1 MDNLSFSTLPIS
13 EEILR
18 ALGDMGFE
26 EATPIQAETIPYIL
40 EGKDLLGQAQTGTGK
55 TCAFGIPVIDSIDN
69 ASNFVSTLILS
80 PTRELAI
87 QTAEEL
93 HNVAKYKEG
102 VRIVAIYGGQPID
115 RQILALKRKPQII
128 VGTPGRVMD
137 HMRRKTLKLDH
148 LEKIVLDEAD
158 EMLNMGFIEDID
170 TILEST
176 PEKIQKIF
184 FSATMPRAIIELT
197 NKYLSEPVHVKI
209 AAKEMTIPL
218 VEQYYIEV
226 REANKVEILSR
237 LIDAGN
243 VSRALVF
250 CNTKRK
256 VDELTDKLN
265 TRGYSVEALH
275 GDMKQA
281 SRDRVMKQFKSG
293 KLDLL
298 VATDVAARGIDVDDI
313 EVVFN
318 FDLPSDDEYYIHRV
332 GRTAR
337 AGKTGK
343 SYTFVVGR
351 EIIDLKNIQH
361 TIKAQI
367 TRASI
372 PTLVNVQESRVTG
385 VFSGTSDVLAK
396 DDISDYVSYIDQ
408 YVEGLNVSEDDD
420 HFYTT
425 ADVAAALLKQLC
437 GEAMT
442 ERDEIQEV
450 VPYEEYAKKAR
461 KRDMNEAPAPNMRN
475 HGKPVEAG
483 MQRLFLNVGIK
494 DRMRPNQIVQFL
506 ASNGD
511 IPGKVIGAIAI
522 FDEFSFVD
530 IPKDLAD
537 QVVEKTDGARIG
549 RTPVHVELK
558 RDSAET
564 PAFEKTEPSEP
575 RAFVEKKPYAPRS
588 YADRKPSESGTYSD
602 RKPSETGT
610 YSDRKP
616 SEPRTYGDRKPS
628 EHRTYGD
635 RKPFEHRAYGD
646 RKPSEHGSYGDRRP
660 SEPRIYGDR
669 KPSEPRTYGDRKP
682 SEPRTYGDRKPSEPR
697 TYSDRKPSEPRT
709 YGDRKPAE
717 SGSYGEKKKYEPKAL
732 GDKKR
737 TYSDKKKPESTDKP
751 RERKKRTE

>member
-1 MDNLSFSTLPIS
+1 MDELSFSSLPIS

-18 ALGDMGFE
+18 ALTDMGFE
-26 EATPIQAETIPYIL
+26 EATPIQAETIPHIL
-40 EGKDLLGQAQTGTGK
+40 ENRDLLGQAQTGTGK
-55 TCAFGIPVIDSIDN
+55 TCAFGIPVIDSVDPS
-69 ASNFVSTLILS
+69 SNHIQTLILS

-137 HMRRKTLKLDH
+137 HMRRKTLRLEN

-176 PEKIQKIF
+176 PDEIQKIF
-184 FSATMPRAIIELT
+184 FSATMPRAIVELT
-197 NKYLSEPVHVKI
+197 NKYLNDPIHVKI
-209 AAKEMTIPL
+209 ASKELTIPL
-218 VEQYYIEV
+218 VEQFYIEV
-226 REANKVEILSR
+226 RESNKVEIMSR

-243 VSRALVF
+243 VTRALVF

-281 SRDRVMKQFKSG
+281 SRDRVMKQFRSG

-318 FDLPSDDEYYIHRV
+318 YDLPSDDEYYIHRV

-343 SYTFVVGR
+343 AYTFVVGR

-361 TIKAQI
+361 TVKATI

-385 VFSGTSDVLAK
+385 VLQGTDQVLSKGDLA
-396 DDISDYVSYIDQ
+396 DYVNYIDQ
-408 YVEGLNVSEDDD
+408 YVEAMNVSNDED
-420 HFYTT
+420 HFFTT
-425 ADVAAALLKQLC
+425 TDVAAALLKQLC
-437 GEAMT
+437 GESLAQ
-442 ERDEIQEV
+442 RDEIQEV
-450 VPYEEYAKKAR
+450 VPYEDFAKRAR
-461 KRDMNEAPAPNMRN
+461 NRELNGGTPPPNTRN
-475 HGKPVEAG
+475 HGKNVEPG
-483 MQRLFLNVGIK
+483 MQRLFMNVGIK
-494 DRMRPNQIVQFL
+494 DHMRPNQIVQFI
-506 ASNGD
+506 ASNGE
-511 IPGKVIGAIAI
+511 IPGKDIGAIAI
-522 FDEFSFVD
+522 FDEYTFVD
-530 IPKDLAD
+530 VPVGVAE
-537 QVVEKTDGARIG
+537 QVVAKTNKEKIG
-549 RTPVHVELK
+549 RTVVNVEMK
-558 RDSAET
+558 NDSTGTAGS
-564 PAFEKTEPSEP
+564 AGSEKTPFSKKRSDDQPYSEP
-575 RAFVEKKPYAPRS
+575 RKTDDRKRSEPRS
-588 YADRKPSESGTYSD
+588 YGD
-602 RKPSETGT
+602 RKPSETKP
-610 YSDRKP
+610 YSDRKS
-616 SEPRTYGDRKPS
+616 SEPRTYGDK
-628 EHRTYGD
+628 
-635 RKPFEHRAYGD
+635 KRA
-646 RKPSEHGSYGDRRP
+646 
-660 SEPRIYGDR
+660 
-669 KPSEPRTYGDRKP
+669 
-682 SEPRTYGDRKPSEPR
+682 
-697 TYSDRKPSEPRT
+697 
-709 YGDRKPAE
+709 
-717 SGSYGEKKKYEPKAL
+717 EPKSY

-737 TYSDKKKPESTDKP
+737 SEPKSYSDKKKSEASDKP
-751 RERKKRTE
+751 HERKKRSEY

>member
-55 TCAFGIPVIDSIDN
+55 TCAFGIPVIDSIDSS
-69 ASNFVSTLILS
+69 SNFVSTLILS

-176 PEKIQKIF
+176 PEQIQKVF
-184 FSATMPRAIIELT
+184 FSATMPRAIVELT
-197 NKYLSEPVHVKI
+197 NKYLKEPVHVKI
-209 AAKEMTIPL
+209 AAKELTIPL
-218 VEQYYIEV
+218 IEQYYIEV

-281 SRDRVMKQFKSG
+281 SRDRVMKQFRGG

-318 FDLPSDDEYYIHRV
+318 FDLPSDDEYYVHRV

-361 TIKAQI
+361 AIKAQI
-367 TRASI
+367 TRAAI
-372 PTLVNVQESRVTG
+372 PTLLNVQESRVTG
-385 VFSGTSDVLAK
+385 VFSGTSEVLAK
-396 DDISDYVSYIDQ
+396 EDLSDYVSFIDQ

-442 ERDEIQEV
+442 QRDEIQEV

-461 KRDMNEAPAPNMRN
+461 KRELNEAPAPNMRN

-522 FDEFSFVD
+522 FDEYTFVD
-530 IPKDLAD
+530 IPKDLAW
-537 QVVEKTDGARIG
+537 QVIEKTDGGRIG

-558 RDSAET
+558 KDSGEM
-564 PAFEKTEPSEP
+564 PAFERPAPSESKSYGERKTFAPRSFRNDEPSES
-575 RAFVEKKPYAPRS
+575 VSHEDGKPSEHKS
-588 YADRKPSESGTYSD
+588 YTDRKPSEH
-602 RKPSETGT
+602 K
-610 YSDRKP
+610 
-616 SEPRTYGDRKPS
+616 TYGDRKPS
-628 EHRTYGD
+628 ESRTYADRKPSEHKSYGD
-635 RKPFEHRAYGD
+635 RKPSEPRAYGD
-646 RKPSEHGSYGDRRP
+646 RKPSEPRAYGDRKP
-660 SEPRIYGDR
+660 FDHKSYGDR
-669 KPSEPRTYGDRKP
+669 KPSER
-682 SEPRTYGDRKPSEPR
+682 
-697 TYSDRKPSEPRT
+697 RT

-717 SGSYGEKKKYEPKAL
+717 SGSFGEKKKYEPKTYSE
-732 GDKKR
+732 KKR
-737 TYSDKKKPESTDKP
+737 TYSDKKKTESTDKP
-751 RERKKRTE
+751 RERKKRSEY

>member
-69 ASNFVSTLILS
+69 TSNFVSTLILS

-176 PEKIQKIF
+176 PEEIQKVF
-184 FSATMPRAIIELT
+184 FSATMPRAIVELT
-197 NKYLSEPVHVKI
+197 NKYLKEPVHVKI
-209 AAKEMTIPL
+209 AAKELTIPL

-281 SRDRVMKQFKSG
+281 SRDRVMKQFRSG

-298 VATDVAARGIDVDDI
+298 VATDVAARGIDVEDI

-318 FDLPSDDEYYIHRV
+318 FDLPSDDEYYVHRV

-361 TIKAQI
+361 AIKAQI
-367 TRASI
+367 TRAAI
-372 PTLVNVQESRVTG
+372 PTLLNVQESRVAG
-385 VFSGTSDVLAK
+385 VLNGTSEVLAK
-396 DDISDYVSYIDQ
+396 GDLADYVNFIDQ

-442 ERDEIQEV
+442 QRDEIQEV

-461 KRDMNEAPAPNMRN
+461 KRELNEAPSPNMRN
-475 HGKPVEAG
+475 HGKPVETG
-483 MQRLFLNVGIK
+483 MQRLFMNVGIK
-494 DRMRPNQIVQFL
+494 DHMRPNQIVQFI

-522 FDEFSFVD
+522 FDEYTFVD
-530 IPKDLAD
+530 VPKDLAA
-537 QVVEKTDGARIG
+537 QVIEKTDGERIG

-558 RDSAET
+558 KDTGEMPQVER
-564 PAFEKTEPSEP
+564 PAPSESKFYGE
-575 RAFVEKKPYAPRS
+575 RKTFAPRNFRTDKSPESGSFDDSKPSEHKS
-588 YADRKPSESGTYSD
+588 YADRKSSEHRTYGDRKPSESRAYGD
-602 RKPSETGT
+602 RKPFGHKS
-610 YSDRKP
+610 
-616 SEPRTYGDRKPS
+616 YGDRKPS

-635 RKPFEHRAYGD
+635 RKPAE
-646 RKPSEHGSYGDRRP
+646 PGSF
-660 SEPRIYGDR
+660 
-669 KPSEPRTYGDRKP
+669 
-682 SEPRTYGDRKPSEPR
+682 
-697 TYSDRKPSEPRT
+697 
-709 YGDRKPAE
+709 
-717 SGSYGEKKKYEPKAL
+717 GEKKKYEPKTYSE
-732 GDKKR
+732 KKR
-737 TYSDKKKPESTDKP
+737 TYSDKKKPEFTDKP
-751 RERKKRTE
+751 RERKKRSES

>member
-1 MDNLSFSTLPIS
+1 
-13 EEILR
+13 
-18 ALGDMGFE
+18 MGFE

-69 ASNFVSTLILS
+69 TSNFVSTLILS

-184 FSATMPRAIIELT
+184 FSATMPRAIVELT
-197 NKYLSEPVHVKI
+197 NKYLNEPVHVKI
-209 AAKEMTIPL
+209 AAKELTIPL

-281 SRDRVMKQFKSG
+281 SRDRVMKQFKTG

-318 FDLPSDDEYYIHRV
+318 FDLPSDDEYYVHRV

-361 TIKAQI
+361 AIKAQI

-385 VFSGTSDVLAK
+385 VFSGTSEVLAK
-396 DDISDYVSYIDQ
+396 DDISDYVNYIDQ

-461 KRDMNEAPAPNMRN
+461 KRELNDAPVPNMRN

-537 QVVEKTDGARIG
+537 QVVEKTDGGRIG

-558 RDSAET
+558 RDSAEM
-564 PAFEKTEPSEP
+564 PALERSEPSES
-575 RAFVEKKPYAPRS
+575 RAFVEKKSYAPRS
-588 YADRKPSESGTYSD
+588 YADRKPSEPRTYSD
-602 RKPSETGT
+602 R
-610 YSDRKP
+610 RP
-616 SEPRTYGDRKPS
+616 SEPRTYGERKPS
-628 EHRTYGD
+628 EHRT
-635 RKPFEHRAYGD
+635 
-646 RKPSEHGSYGDRRP
+646 
-660 SEPRIYGDR
+660 YGDR

-697 TYSDRKPSEPRT
+697 TYSDRKP
-709 YGDRKPAE
+709 AE
-717 SGSYGEKKKYEPKAL
+717 SGSYGEKKKYVPKAF

-737 TYSDKKKPESTDKP
+737 TYADKKKPEFTDKP

>member
-55 TCAFGIPVIDSIDN
+55 TCAFGIPVIDSIDST
-69 ASNFVSTLILS
+69 SNFVSTLILS

-93 HNVAKYKEG
+93 HNVAKYKES

-184 FSATMPRAIIELT
+184 FSATMPRAIVELT
-197 NKYLSEPVHVKI
+197 NKYLDEPVHVKI
-209 AAKEMTIPL
+209 AAKELTIPL

-318 FDLPSDDEYYIHRV
+318 FDLPSDDEYYVHRV

-361 TIKAQI
+361 AIKAQI

-385 VFSGTSDVLAK
+385 VFSGTSEVLAK
-396 DDISDYVSYIDQ
+396 DDISDYVNYIDQ

-425 ADVAAALLKQLC
+425 TDVAAALLKQLC

-442 ERDEIQEV
+442 QRDEIQEV

-461 KRDMNEAPAPNMRN
+461 KRDLNDAPTPNMRN

-522 FDEFSFVD
+522 FDEFTFVD
-530 IPKDLAD
+530 IPKDLTA

-558 RDSAET
+558 KDSGEMPQVERA
-564 PAFEKTEPSEP
+564 APSES
-575 RAFVEKKPYAPRS
+575 RSYGERKSFAPRSFRTENPSESGSFDDSKPSEHKS
-588 YADRKPSESGTYSD
+588 YADRKPSEH
-602 RKPSETGT
+602 
-610 YSDRKP
+610 
-616 SEPRTYGDRKPS
+616 RTYGDRKPS

-635 RKPFEHRAYGD
+635 RKP
-646 RKPSEHGSYGDRRP
+646 SEH
-660 SEPRIYGDR
+660 
-669 KPSEPRTYGDRKP
+669 RTYGDRKP

-697 TYSDRKPSEPRT
+697 AYGDRKPSEPRT
-709 YGDRKPAE
+709 YG
-717 SGSYGEKKKYEPKAL
+717 EKKKYEPKAF

-737 TYSDKKKPESTDKP
+737 TYGDKKKPESTDKP
-751 RERKKRTE
+751 RERKKRSEY